1 MIILTKKKLLT
12 SSILTVYLLLCPL
25 ENRAQYVKDNL
36 TSNQKLE
43 QSKSNE
49 GLTKQTRARTR
60 NISSHE
66 NFLKNRGYINLKGP
80 KITLKLKD
88 ANSKDILKEI
98 SKLGGYGFVFVEDE
112 VAKGSKS
119 KNSNE
124 RKVTLSLDNEDYSV
138 SINSILLSAGL
149 QAKRQ
154 NNLLLIGPNVLGLS
168 FDSKLSKVY
177 RLNQATADS
186 AADYLA
192 SLGASISK
200 VKIITTNTSSGGG
213 TSTSSPKTSIS
224 QSLSNVETYSAS
236 TGPLKGLTGTTDS
249 RLNQI
254 TLIGEPSLIE
264 VAEKYLKQLDVRQ
277 RQVALSVK
285 IIDVKLS
292 EEEGL
297 DNSFSLRTGNTFII
311 NNNGSLAAV
320 FGSLLPAANI
330 SSAKPENNPGRG
342 YPDGGF
348 YDSLISNIRSR
359 SSNTLASPTL
369 ILNESS
375 EPLQGVGRSAA
386 NESFISVGSN
396 IITNFTYS
404 KGEEGE
410 SDKCVA
416 GFETAG
422 LELAA
427 KVHKIDDN
435 GYVTFSLSPS
445 LTAISDVY
453 NNPMCGNYYTLN
465 ARKLDTGTVRVK
477 DGQTLILTGVL
488 QSLESE
494 TTSKLPI
501 LGDLPILGNVF
512 KSQGKTNENRELI
525 IMVTPKIIN
534 DSIDTT
540 AQVYKP
546 SPTITRELE
555 EE

>member
-1 MIILTKKKLLT
+1 MTEKKFLTGAILTIFLL
-12 SSILTVYLLLCPL
+12 ICPL
-25 ENRAQYVKDNL
+25 ESRSQSVRDSLVTK
-36 TSNQKLE
+36 QKFD
-43 QSKSNE
+43 QSKTDG
-49 GLTKQTRARTR
+49 GLKKP
-60 NISSHE
+60 ISPYDKNLNKG

-88 ANSKDILKEI
+88 ADSKEILKEI
-98 SKLGGYGFVFVEDE
+98 SKIGGYGFVFVENED
-112 VAKGSKS
+112 KKTSKPS
-119 KNSNE
+119 NSNT
-124 RKVTLSLDNEDYSV
+124 RKVTLTLDNEDYSV
-138 SINSILLSAGL
+138 SINSILIAAGL

-168 FDSKLSKVY
+168 FDTKLSKVY
-177 RLNQATADS
+177 RLNQASADS

-192 SLGASISK
+192 SLGASINK
-200 VKIITTNTSSGGG
+200 VKIITTS
-213 TSTSSPKTSIS
+213 TSTGVTSASNSQTSIS

-254 TLIGEPSLIE
+254 TLIGEPNLIE
-264 VAEKYLKQLDVRQ
+264 VAENYLKQLDVRQ

-285 IIDVKLS
+285 IIDVVLS

-320 FGSLLPAANI
+320 FGSLLPATNT
-330 SSAKPENNPGRG
+330 SSAKPKDNPGKK

-348 YDSLISNIRSR
+348 YNNLISNIKSR

-375 EPLQGVGRSAA
+375 EPLSGVGRSAA

-396 IITNFTYS
+396 VITNFTYS

-416 GFETAG
+416 EFETAG

-435 GYVTFSLSPS
+435 GYITFSLSPN
-445 LTAISDVY
+445 LTAVSDTY
-453 NNPMCGNYYTLN
+453 NNPMCGNYYILN
-465 ARKLDTGTVRVK
+465 ARRLDTGTVRVK

-488 QSLESE
+488 QTLASE

-501 LGDLPILGNVF
+501 LGDFPIIGNVF
-512 KSQGKTNENRELI
+512 KSQGKSNENRELI
-525 IMVTPKIIN
+525 IMVTPNIIN
-534 DSIDTT
+534 DSIDTYQQT
-540 AQVYKP
+540 YN
-546 SPTITRELE
+546 LE
-555 EE
+555 PNSNLESQGE

>member
-1 MIILTKKKLLT
+1 MTNKNFLT
-12 SSILTVYLLLCPL
+12 SAILTVFLLICPL
-25 ENRAQYVKDNL
+25 ENRSQTVKDTL
-36 TSNQKLE
+36 TSKQKLE
-43 QSKSNE
+43 KSKTDE
-49 GLTKQTRARTR
+49 GLTNQTPLH
-60 NISSHE
+60 NKISSQGD
-66 NFLKNRGYINLKGP
+66 FLKNRGYINLKGP

-88 ANSKDILKEI
+88 ANSIEILKEI
-98 SKLGGYGFVFVEDE
+98 SKIGGYGFVFVENE
-112 VAKGSKS
+112 GNKTSGS
-119 KNSNE
+119 KNSNA
-124 RKVTLSLDNEDYSV
+124 RKVTLNLDNEDYSV
-138 SINSILLSAGL
+138 SINSILLAAGL

-154 NNLLLIGPNVLGLS
+154 NNLLLIGPSVLGLS

-177 RLNQATADS
+177 RLNQASADS

-192 SLGASISK
+192 SLGASINK
-200 VKIITTNTSSGGG
+200 VEIITTSTKTGGSSN
-213 TSTSSPKTSIS
+213 SNSQTSIS

-264 VAEKYLKQLDVRQ
+264 VAEIYLKQLDVRQ

-297 DNSFSLRTGNTFII
+297 DKSFSLRTGNTFII

-330 SSAKPENNPGRG
+330 SSAIPIDNPGKE

-348 YDSLISNIRSR
+348 YSNLISNIKSR

-375 EPLQGVGRSAA
+375 DTLSGVGRSVA

-396 IITNFTYS
+396 VITNFTYT
-404 KGEEGE
+404 KGQEGE
-410 SDKCVA
+410 ADKCSA
-416 GFETAG
+416 AFETAG

-435 GYVTFSLSPS
+435 GYVTFSLSPN
-445 LTAISDVY
+445 LTAVSDTY
-453 NNPMCGNYYTLN
+453 NNPMCGNYYILN
-465 ARKLDTGTVRVK
+465 KRKLDTGTVRVK

-488 QSLESE
+488 QKLASES
-494 TTSKLPI
+494 TSKLPI
-501 LGDLPILGNVF
+501 LGDIPIIGSVF
-512 KSQGKTNENRELI
+512 KSQGKANENRELI
-525 IMVTPKIIN
+525 IMVTPNIIN
-534 DSIDTT
+534 DSIDTSLKT
-540 AQVYKP
+540 YNL
-546 SPTITRELE
+546 SPKIKKQLQGE
-555 EE
+555 